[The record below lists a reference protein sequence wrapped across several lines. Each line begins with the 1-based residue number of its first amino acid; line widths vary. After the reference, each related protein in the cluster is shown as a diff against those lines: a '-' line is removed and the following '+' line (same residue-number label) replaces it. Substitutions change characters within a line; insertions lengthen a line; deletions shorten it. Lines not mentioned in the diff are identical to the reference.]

1 MIRRDYILRM
11 LAEFFEVLSR
21 IRALKKGQEWDRA
34 NQLLDKEFQR
44 LLALDP
50 PSLARMSDTE
60 ILARLIRS
68 ESTLA
73 VREKTLMVA
82 NLLKEAGDVAAAQG
96 LEDESRAYLLKGL
109 HLLLGVLAHE
119 DVSDVPEL
127 VPGVDA
133 YISAL
138 GAAGLAFG
146 TKGLLM
152 QHYERAAEFG
162 KAEDMLFS
170 MLEEAPD
177 QPDLIKFGISF
188 YQRLQ
193 THSDDALL
201 LGNLPR
207 TELEA
212 GLAELESAKP
222 PA

>member
-21 IRALKKGQEWDRA
+21 IRGLKKGQEWDRA

-44 LLALDP
+44 LVALDP
-50 PSLARMSDTE
+50 PTLARLSDTE

-73 VREKTLMVA
+73 VREKTLMIA
-82 NLLKEAGDVAAAQG
+82 NLLKEAGDVAAARG
-96 LEDESRAYLLKGL
+96 LEEESRFYLLKGL

-127 VPGVDA
+127 VPGVEA
-133 YISAL
+133 YLSAL
-138 GAAGLAFG
+138 GGARLPFA

-152 QHYERAAEFG
+152 QHYERVAEFG

-170 MLEEAPD
+170 MLEEVPD
-177 QPDLIKFGISF
+177 QPELIKFGISF
-188 YQRLQ
+188 YRRLQ
-193 THSDDALL
+193 THSDDALFF
-201 LGNLPR
+201 GNLPR
-207 TELEA
+207 TELDA
-212 GLAELESAKP
+212 GLAELESAQR
-222 PA
+222 A

>member
-1 MIRRDYILRM
+1 VRR
-11 LAEFFEVLSR
+11 LALEALSR
-21 IRALKKGQEWDRA
+21 IRSLKKGREWDRA
-34 NQLLDKEFQR
+34 NQLLDKEFQH

-50 PSLARMSDTE
+50 SALTRLSDTE

-82 NLLKEAGDVAAAQG
+82 NLLKEAGDIAAAGG
-96 LEDESRAYLLKGL
+96 LEEESRTYLLKGL

-133 YISAL
+133 YLSAL
-138 GAAGLAFG
+138 GGAGLPFA

-152 QHYERAAEFG
+152 QHYERVAEFG

-170 MLEEAPD
+170 MLEEVPD
-177 QPDLIKFGISF
+177 QPELREFGIAF
-188 YQRLQ
+188 YRRLQ

-207 TELEA
+207 TELDS
-212 GLAELESAKP
+212 GLAELKSAHP